1 VFLCYFTSFKI
12 KVFSIFIQRKAI
24 FRKLEEEGKAMDY
37 RQTLNLPKTDFPM
50 KANLAKREPEMLKA
64 WEAEGT
70 YHRLSQKVKGRP
82 KYILHDGPPYANGN
96 IHIGTALNKILKDFI
111 MKSKSMAGFDSY
123 YVPGWDC
130 HGLPVEHEV
139 EKSLGSKKGELSI
152 VDIRRRCR
160 EYAAKF
166 VRIQKEEFKRLGVF
180 GEWENPYLT
189 MNFEYQA
196 TIVKEFGKFLLNG
209 SVYKGKKPVHW
220 CPTCKTA
227 LAEAEVKYEDHRSP
241 SIYVKFKMI
250 STPSQSSLL
259 DGEGKGGGDIGEVFP
274 SLKGKPVYVI
284 IWTTTPWTIPANLA
298 IALHPDFPYVAA
310 DVGGEIYILAEGL
323 LEEVMK
329 KFGIKKYQV
338 LEKFSGKKLEG
349 LKARH
354 PFLDRD
360 SMIILAPYVTLD
372 AGTGCVHTAP
382 GHGQED
388 YESGVQYGLEIY
400 SPVDNDGRF
409 TQDVPFFA
417 GQFVFDANSAV
428 NKKLAEV
435 GALLKEEPI
444 VHSYPH
450 CWRTNDPI
458 IFRATEQWFI
468 SMEKMGLRRNALKA
482 INEVNWIPPWGKDRI
497 YGMVQNRPDWCVSR
511 QRAWGIPITVF
522 YCTGCK
528 KPLVNQETISH
539 LVRLF
544 EEKGADIWFEEGT
557 DHLLPEG
564 TRCPECGGKEF
575 TKETDILD
583 VWFDSGVSYAAVL
596 EKRSELEFPASL
608 YLEGSDQHR
617 GWFHS
622 SLLTSVGTRGRAPY
636 RTVLT
641 HGFVV
646 DGEGKKMSKSAGNVI
661 APDEIIDR
669 LGADVLRLW
678 VAAED
683 YRDDIKIS
691 NEILK
696 RLADSYFRIRNT
708 FRFLL
713 GNLYDFRPEK
723 ERVSYGEL
731 HELDRWALHQLQK
744 LTGKVREA
752 YERFEFHAVYH
763 AVQNFCAVEMSA
775 LYFDILKDRLYTF
788 SSGSR
793 GRKSAQTLLYEIL
806 KTLTCLM
813 APILSFTAEEVWK
826 FLPEEPGKSESVHL
840 MLFPEVKSEF
850 LDDALTERWERLWEI
865 RALVTKVLEEARKEK
880 VIGLSLDAQ
889 VHLYVPEKIFPF
901 LKNYEKDLRSIF
913 IVSSVT
919 LHLAKDAKEVR
930 AEVSPAEGKKC
941 ERCWNYEVT
950 VGTHKVHETICH
962 RCVEAIQ
969 EGGTKFQAPN
979 NK

>member
-1 VFLCYFTSFKI
+1 
-12 KVFSIFIQRKAI
+12 
-24 FRKLEEEGKAMDY
+24 MDY
-37 RQTLNLPKTDFPM
+37 RHTLNLPKTDFPM
-50 KANLAKREPEMLKA
+50 KANLAKREPDILKA
-64 WEAEGT
+64 WEAKGT
-70 YHRLSQKVKGRP
+70 YRQLSQRAKGRP

-111 MKSKSMAGFDSY
+111 VKSKFMAGLDSH

-139 EKSLGSKKGELSI
+139 EKSLGSMKGELSI
-152 VDIRRRCR
+152 VEIRKRCR
-160 EYAAKF
+160 DYAAKF
-166 VRIQKEEFKRLGVF
+166 VGIQREEFKRLGVF

-196 TIVKEFGKFLLNG
+196 TIVREFGKFLLNG

-227 LAEAEVKYEDHRSP
+227 LAEAEVKYEDHRSS
-241 SIYVKFKMI
+241 SIYVKFKMVSEI
-250 STPSQSSLL
+250 KK
-259 DGEGKGGGDIGEVFP
+259 EFP
-274 SLKGKPVYVI
+274 SLQGKPVFVI

-298 IALHPDFPYVAA
+298 IALHPDFTYVAV

-329 KFGIKKYQV
+329 KFGIKKYEV
-338 LEKFSGKKLEG
+338 LEKFQGKRLEG
-349 LKARH
+349 LKCRH

-360 SMIILAPYVTLD
+360 SLIILASYVTLD

-400 SPVDNDGRF
+400 SPVDDDGRF
-409 TQDVPFFA
+409 TEDVLFFA
-417 GQFVFDANSAV
+417 GQFVFDANNAV
-428 NKKLAEV
+428 NQKLAEV
-435 GALLKEEPI
+435 GALLKEEMM

-468 SMEKMGLRRNALKA
+468 SMDKKGLRQNALKS
-482 INEVNWIPPWGKDRI
+482 INEVTWIPPWGRDRI
-497 YGMVQNRPDWCVSR
+497 YGMIENRPDWCVSR

-522 YCTGCK
+522 YCSACK
-528 KPLVNQETISH
+528 QPLINQETIDH
-539 LVRLF
+539 IVRLF
-544 EEKGADIWFEEGT
+544 EEKGADIWFEEGA
-557 DHLLPEG
+557 DHLLPAG
-564 TRCPECGGKEF
+564 TECGQCGGKDF
-575 TKETDILD
+575 TKEMDILD

-596 EKRSELEFPASL
+596 EKRKDLEFPASL

-636 RTVLT
+636 RSVLT

-661 APDEIIDR
+661 APEEVINQ

-683 YRDDIKIS
+683 YKDDIKIS
-691 NEILK
+691 SEILK

-708 FRFLL
+708 YRFLL
-713 GNLYDFRPEK
+713 GNLYDFHPEK
-723 ERVSYGEL
+723 DRVPYPEL
-731 HELDRWALHQLQK
+731 HEIDRWALHQLQK
-744 LTGKVREA
+744 LIARVREA
-752 YERFEFHAVYH
+752 FERFEFHTVYH
-763 AVQNFCAVEMSA
+763 SIQNFCAVEMSA

-788 SSGSR
+788 SSHSR
-793 GRKSAQTLLYEIL
+793 GRKSAQTALYEIL
-806 KTLTCLM
+806 KALTCLM

-826 FLPEEPGKSESVHL
+826 YLPQEPGKPESVHL
-840 MLFPEVKSEF
+840 TSSPEVQSEY
-850 LDDALTERWERLWEI
+850 LDDALNERWERIWEI
-865 RALVTKVLEEARKEK
+865 RAVVTKALEEARKEK

-889 VHLYVPEKIFPF
+889 VHLHLPEKIFSF
-901 LKNYEKDLRSIF
+901 LECYEKDLKSIF

-919 LHLAKDAKEVR
+919 LHPAVSGTKDEKEVR
-930 AEVSPAEGKKC
+930 AEVIRADGRKC
-941 ERCWNYEVT
+941 ERCWNYDVS
-950 VGTHKVHETICH
+950 VGHHPEHQVICQ

-969 EGGTKFQAPN
+969 K
-979 NK
+979 

>member
-1 VFLCYFTSFKI
+1 
-12 KVFSIFIQRKAI
+12 
-24 FRKLEEEGKAMDY
+24 
-37 RQTLNLPKTDFPM
+37 M
-50 KANLAKREPEMLKA
+50 KANLAKREPDLLKA
-64 WEAEGT
+64 WETKGT
-70 YHRLSQKVKGRP
+70 YRQLSQGAHGRQ

-111 MKSKSMAGFDSY
+111 VKSKSMMGFDSH

-139 EKSLGSKKGELSI
+139 EKSLGSKKGELPI
-152 VDIRRRCR
+152 VEIRRRCR

-166 VRIQKEEFKRLGVF
+166 VGIQREEFKRLGVF

-196 TIVKEFGKFLLNG
+196 AIVREFGKFLLNG

-250 STPSQSSLL
+250 STPSHPSPLE
-259 DGEGKGGGDIGEVFP
+259 GEGKGGGGIGKLFP
-274 SLKGKPVYVI
+274 SLGGKPVYVI

-298 IALHPDFPYVAA
+298 IALHPDYPYVAA

-323 LEEVMK
+323 LEEAMR
-329 KFGIKKYQV
+329 KFGIKKYEV
-338 LEKFSGKKLEG
+338 LEKFEGKKLEG
-349 LKARH
+349 LKCRH

-360 SMIILAPYVTLD
+360 SVIILASYVTLD

-400 SPVDNDGRF
+400 SPVDDDGRF
-409 TQDVPFFA
+409 TQEVPFFA
-417 GQFVFDANSAV
+417 GQFVFDANGAV

-435 GALLKEEPI
+435 GALLKEERM

-468 SMEKMGLRRNALKA
+468 SMDKKGLRQNALKS
-482 INEVNWIPPWGKDRI
+482 INEVAWIPPWGRDRI
-497 YGMVQNRPDWCVSR
+497 YGMIENRPDWCVSR

-522 YCTGCK
+522 YCNTCK
-528 KPLVNQETISH
+528 QPLVNQETIDH
-539 LVRLF
+539 VARLF

-557 DHLLPEG
+557 HHLLPKG
-564 TRCPECGGKEF
+564 AHCPQCGGKDF
-575 TKETDILD
+575 SKEMDILD
-583 VWFDSGVSYAAVL
+583 VWFDSGVSWAAVL
-596 EKRSELEFPASL
+596 EKRSNLEFPASL

-622 SLLTSVGTRGRAPY
+622 SLLTSVGTRGCAPY

-646 DGEGKKMSKSAGNVI
+646 DGEGKKMSKSAGNVV
-661 APDEIIDR
+661 APDEIINR

-696 RLADSYFRIRNT
+696 HLADSYFRIRNT

-713 GNLYDFRPEK
+713 GNLYDFDPEK
-723 ERVSYGEL
+723 ERVPSHDL
-731 HELDRWALHQLQK
+731 HEMDRWALHQLQK
-744 LTGKVREA
+744 LIARVREA
-752 YERFEFHAVYH
+752 YEHFEFHTVYH
-763 AVQNFCAVEMSA
+763 SVQNFCAVEMSA
-775 LYFDILKDRLYTF
+775 LYLDILKDRLYTF
-788 SSGSR
+788 SSDSR
-793 GRKSAQTLLYEIL
+793 GRKSAQTALYEIL
-806 KTLTCLM
+806 KSLTCLM

-826 FLPEEPGKSESVHL
+826 YLPPEPGKADSVHL
-840 MLFPEVKSEF
+840 TSFPEVKSEY
-850 LDDALTERWERLWEI
+850 LDDALNERWEKIWEI
-865 RALVTKVLEEARKEK
+865 RAMVTKSLEKARQEK

-889 VHLYVPEKIFPF
+889 VHLFLPEKVYPF
-901 LKNYEKDLRSIF
+901 FECYEKDLKSIF

-919 LHLAKDAKEVR
+919 LHLAKDEKEVR
-930 AEVSPAEGKKC
+930 AEVSRAEGKKC
-941 ERCWNYEVT
+941 ERCWNYDVT
-950 VGTHKVHETICH
+950 VGTHEEHEAICH
-962 RCVEAIQ
+962 RCVEAIN
-969 EGGTKFQAPN
+969 G
-979 NK
+979 

>member
-1 VFLCYFTSFKI
+1 
-12 KVFSIFIQRKAI
+12 
-24 FRKLEEEGKAMDY
+24 
-37 RQTLNLPKTDFPM
+37 M
-50 KANLAKREPEMLKA
+50 KANLAKREPDFLEA
-64 WEAEGT
+64 WEAKKT
-70 YHRLSQKVKGRP
+70 YRQLSQRAKGRP

-111 MKSKSMAGFDSY
+111 VKSKFMAGFDSH

-139 EKSLGSKKGELSI
+139 EKSLGSKKGELPL
-152 VDIRRRCR
+152 VEIRRRCR
-160 EYAAKF
+160 DYAAKF
-166 VRIQKEEFKRLGVF
+166 VGIQREEFKRLGVF

-196 TIVKEFGKFLLNG
+196 TIVREFGKFLLNG

-241 SIYVKFKMI
+241 SIYVKFKMV
-250 STPSQSSLL
+250 S
-259 DGEGKGGGDIGEVFP
+259 EIGEIFP
-274 SLKGKPVYVI
+274 SLQGKPVSVI

-298 IALHPDFPYVAA
+298 IALHPDFTYVAV
-310 DVGGEIYILAEGL
+310 DIGGEVYILAEGL

-329 KFGIKKYQV
+329 KFGIKKYEG
-338 LEKFSGKKLEG
+338 LEKFPGKKLEG
-349 LKARH
+349 LKCRH

-360 SMIILAPYVTLD
+360 SLIILASYVTLD
-372 AGTGCVHTAP
+372 TGTGCVHTAP

-388 YESGVQYGLEIY
+388 YESGVQYGLEVY
-400 SPVDNDGRF
+400 SPVDDDGRF
-409 TQDVPFFA
+409 TQDVLFFA
-417 GQFVFDANSAV
+417 GQFVFDANKAV

-435 GALLKEEPI
+435 GALLKEEMT

-468 SMEKMGLRRNALKA
+468 SMDKKGLRGNALKS
-482 INEVNWIPPWGKDRI
+482 INEVTWIPPWGRDRI
-497 YGMVQNRPDWCVSR
+497 YGMIENRPDWCVSR

-522 YCTGCK
+522 YCSACK
-528 KPLVNQETISH
+528 QPLINQKTIDH
-539 LVRLF
+539 VVHLF
-544 EEKGADIWFEEGT
+544 EEKGADIWFEEGS
-557 DHLLPEG
+557 DHLLPKG
-564 TRCPECGGKEF
+564 TQCTQCGGKDF
-575 TKETDILD
+575 KKEMDILD

-622 SLLTSVGTRGRAPY
+622 SLLTSVGTRGCAPY
-636 RTVLT
+636 RSVLT

-661 APDEIIDR
+661 APEEVINQ

-683 YRDDIKIS
+683 YKDDIKIS
-691 NEILK
+691 SEILK

-708 FRFLL
+708 YRFLL
-713 GNLYDFRPEK
+713 GNLYDFDPEK
-723 ERVSYGEL
+723 DRVPYGEL
-731 HELDRWALHQLQK
+731 QEMDRWALHQLQK
-744 LTGKVREA
+744 LTARVREA
-752 YERFEFHAVYH
+752 YERFEFHTVYH
-763 AVQNFCAVEMSA
+763 SVQNFCAVEMSA

-788 SSGSR
+788 STSSR
-793 GRKSAQTLLYEIL
+793 GRKSAQTALDEIL
-806 KTLTCLM
+806 KALTCLM

-826 FLPEEPGKSESVHL
+826 YLPPEPGKAESVHL
-840 MLFPEVKSEF
+840 TSFPEVKSEY
-850 LDDALTERWERLWEI
+850 LDDSLHERWERIWEI
-865 RALVTKVLEEARKEK
+865 RAIVTKALEEARKEK
-880 VIGLSLDAQ
+880 KIGLSLDAQ
-889 VHLYVPEKIFPF
+889 IHLHLPEKIFSF
-901 LKNYEKDLRSIF
+901 LQCYEKDLKFLF

-919 LHLAKDAKEVR
+919 LHQAKDEKEVR
-930 AEVSPAEGKKC
+930 AEVLRADGKKC
-941 ERCWNYEVT
+941 ERCWNYDVS
-950 VGTHKVHETICH
+950 VGHHPEHPVICQ

-969 EGGTKFQAPN
+969 E
-979 NK
+979 

>member
-1 VFLCYFTSFKI
+1 
-12 KVFSIFIQRKAI
+12 
-24 FRKLEEEGKAMDY
+24 
-37 RQTLNLPKTDFPM
+37 M
-50 KANLAKREPEMLKA
+50 KANLAKREPDFLKA
-64 WEAEGT
+64 WEAKKT
-70 YHRLSQKVKGRP
+70 YRQLSQLAKGRP

-111 MKSKSMAGFDSY
+111 VKSKFMAGFDSH

-139 EKSLGSKKGELSI
+139 EKSLGSKKGELPL
-152 VDIRRRCR
+152 VEIRRRCR
-160 EYAAKF
+160 DYAAKF
-166 VRIQKEEFKRLGVF
+166 VGIQREEFKRLGVF

-196 TIVKEFGKFLLNG
+196 TIVREFGKFLLNG

-241 SIYVKFKMI
+241 SIYVKFKMVSEI
-250 STPSQSSLL
+250 
-259 DGEGKGGGDIGEVFP
+259 GDIFP
-274 SLKGKPVYVI
+274 SLQGKPVSVI

-298 IALHPDFPYVAA
+298 IALHPDFTYVAV
-310 DVGGEIYILAEGL
+310 DIGGEVYILAEGL

-329 KFGIKKYQV
+329 KFGIKKYEG
-338 LEKFSGKKLEG
+338 LEKFPGKKLEG
-349 LKARH
+349 LKCRH

-360 SMIILAPYVTLD
+360 SLIILASYVTLD
-372 AGTGCVHTAP
+372 TGTGCVHTAP

-388 YESGVQYGLEIY
+388 YQSGVQYGLEVY
-400 SPVDNDGRF
+400 SPVDDDGRF
-409 TQDVPFFA
+409 TQDVLFFA
-417 GQFVFDANSAV
+417 GQFVFDANKAV

-435 GALLKEEPI
+435 GALLKEEMM

-468 SMEKMGLRRNALKA
+468 SMDKKGLRDNALKS
-482 INEVNWIPPWGKDRI
+482 INEVTWIPPWGRDRI
-497 YGMVQNRPDWCVSR
+497 YGMIENRPDWCVSR

-522 YCTGCK
+522 YCSACK
-528 KPLVNQETISH
+528 QPLINQKTIDH
-539 LVRLF
+539 VVHLF
-544 EEKGADIWFEEGT
+544 EEKGADIWFEEGS
-557 DHLLPEG
+557 DHLLPKG
-564 TRCPECGGKEF
+564 TQCTQCGGKDF
-575 TKETDILD
+575 KKEMDILD

-622 SLLTSVGTRGRAPY
+622 SLLTSVGTRGCAPY
-636 RTVLT
+636 RSVLT

-661 APDEIIDR
+661 APEEVINQ

-683 YRDDIKIS
+683 YKDDIKIS
-691 NEILK
+691 SEILK

-708 FRFLL
+708 YRFLL
-713 GNLYDFRPEK
+713 GNLYDFDPEK
-723 ERVSYGEL
+723 DRVPYGEL
-731 HELDRWALHQLQK
+731 QEMDRWALHQLQK
-744 LTGKVREA
+744 LTARVREA
-752 YERFEFHAVYH
+752 YERFEFHTVYH
-763 AVQNFCAVEMSA
+763 SVQNFCAVEMSA

-788 SSGSR
+788 SASSR
-793 GRKSAQTLLYEIL
+793 GRKSAQTALDEIL
-806 KTLTCLM
+806 KALTCLM

-826 FLPEEPGKSESVHL
+826 YLPPEPGKAESVHL
-840 MLFPEVKSEF
+840 TSFPEVKSEY
-850 LDDALTERWERLWEI
+850 LDDSLHGRWERIWEI
-865 RALVTKVLEEARKEK
+865 RAIVTKALEEARKEK
-880 VIGLSLDAQ
+880 KIGLSLDAQ
-889 VHLYVPEKIFPF
+889 IHLHLPEKIFSF
-901 LKNYEKDLRSIF
+901 LQCYEKDLKFLF

-919 LHLAKDAKEVR
+919 LHPAKDEKEVR
-930 AEVSPAEGKKC
+930 AEVLRADGKKC
-941 ERCWNYEVT
+941 ERCWNYDVS
-950 VGTHKVHETICH
+950 VGHHPEHPVICQ

-969 EGGTKFQAPN
+969 E
-979 NK
+979 

>member
-1 VFLCYFTSFKI
+1 
-12 KVFSIFIQRKAI
+12 
-24 FRKLEEEGKAMDY
+24 MDY
-37 RQTLNLPKTDFPM
+37 RHTLNLPKTDFPM
-50 KANLAKREPEMLKA
+50 KANLAKREPEMLVA
-64 WEAEGT
+64 WEAMGI
-70 YHRLSQKVKGRP
+70 YRQIIQSAKGRP

-111 MKSKSMAGFDSY
+111 VKSKFMTGFDSH

-139 EKSLGSKKGELSI
+139 EKGLGTKKVELSI
-152 VDIRRRCR
+152 VEFRRRCR

-166 VRIQKEEFKRLGVF
+166 VEIQKEEFKRLGVF

-196 TIVKEFGKFLLNG
+196 TIVREFWKFLLDG
-209 SVYKGKKPVHW
+209 SVYKGKKPVYW

-227 LAEAEVKYEDHRSP
+227 LAEAEVKYEDLHSS
-241 SIYVKFKMI
+241 SIYVKFKMV
-250 STPSQSSLL
+250 SEMGKDFQSL
-259 DGEGKGGGDIGEVFP
+259 G
-274 SLKGKPVYVI
+274 GKPVYVI

-298 IALHPDFPYVAA
+298 IALHPDFTYAA
-310 DVGGEIYILAEGL
+310 VDVGGEVYILAESL
-323 LEEVMK
+323 LEEMMK
-329 KFGIKKYQV
+329 KVGIKKYKV
-338 LEKFSGKKLEG
+338 LEKFPGKKLEG

-360 SMIILAPYVTLD
+360 SLIILASYVTLD

-388 YESGVQYGLEIY
+388 YESGVQYGLEVY
-400 SPVDNDGRF
+400 SPVDDEGRF
-409 TQDVPFFA
+409 TPDVLFFA
-417 GQFVFDANSAV
+417 GQFVFDANNAV

-435 GALLKEEPI
+435 GALLKEEMM

-468 SMEKMGLRRNALKA
+468 SMDKKGLRQNALRA
-482 INEVNWIPPWGKDRI
+482 IGEVTWIPPWGRDRI
-497 YGMVQNRPDWCVSR
+497 HGMIENRPDWCISR
-511 QRAWGIPITVF
+511 QRAWGIPITAF
-522 YCTGCK
+522 YCSACK
-528 KPLVNQETISH
+528 QPLVNQETIDH
-539 LVRLF
+539 IVRLF
-544 EEKGADIWFEEGT
+544 EEEGADIWFEEGT
-557 DHLLPEG
+557 NHLLPKG
-564 TRCPECGGKEF
+564 IQCPGCGGKDF
-575 TKETDILD
+575 RKETDILD

-596 EKRSELEFPASL
+596 EKRTELEFPASL

-636 RTVLT
+636 LSVLT

-661 APDEIIDR
+661 APEEVINQ

-683 YRDDIKIS
+683 YKDDIKIS

-708 FRFLL
+708 YRFLL
-713 GNLYDFRPEK
+713 GNLYDFHPDK
-723 ERVSYGEL
+723 DRVPYRDLDEM
-731 HELDRWALHQLQK
+731 DRWALHQLQK
-744 LTGKVREA
+744 LIARIREA
-752 YERFEFHAVYH
+752 YERFEFHVVYH
-763 AVQNFCAVEMSA
+763 SIQNFCAVEMSA

-788 SSGSR
+788 PSGSR
-793 GRKSAQTLLYEIL
+793 GRKSAQTVLCEIL
-806 KTLTCLM
+806 ETLARLM

-826 FLPEEPGKSESVHL
+826 YLPQGPKRVGSVHL
-840 MLFPEVKSEF
+840 TAFPEVKSEY
-850 LDDALTERWERLWEI
+850 LDDALDERWDRIWEI
-865 RALVTKVLEEARKEK
+865 RAAVTKALEEARAKK
-880 VIGLSLDAQ
+880 VIGLSLDGQ
-889 VHLYVPEKIFPF
+889 VHLYLPEKVFSF
-901 LKNYEKDLRSIF
+901 LEPYEKDLKSIF

-919 LHLAKDAKEVR
+919 LHHAASGAGDEKEVR
-930 AEVSPAEGKKC
+930 VEVLRAEGKKC
-941 ERCWNYEVT
+941 ERCWNYDLT
-950 VGTHKVHETICH
+950 VGQHPEHQTICG
-962 RCVEAIQ
+962 RCVEAIK
-969 EGGTKFQAPN
+969 G
-979 NK
+979 

>member
-1 VFLCYFTSFKI
+1 
-12 KVFSIFIQRKAI
+12 
-24 FRKLEEEGKAMDY
+24 MNY
-37 RQTLNLPKTDFPM
+37 RHTLNLPKTDFPM
-50 KANLAKREPEMLKA
+50 KANLAKREPDLLKA
-64 WEAEGT
+64 WEMKGT
-70 YHRLSQKVKGRP
+70 YRQLTQQAKGRP

-111 MKSKSMAGFDSY
+111 VKSKFMAGFDSH

-152 VDIRRRCR
+152 IEIRRKCR
-160 EYAAKF
+160 DYAAKF
-166 VRIQKEEFKRLGVF
+166 VGIQREEFKRLGVF

-196 TIVKEFGKFLLNG
+196 TIVREFGKFLLNG

-227 LAEAEVKYEDHRSP
+227 LAEAEVKYEDHRSS
-241 SIYVKFKMI
+241 SIYVKFKMVSEI
-250 STPSQSSLL
+250 
-259 DGEGKGGGDIGEVFP
+259 GDIFP
-274 SLKGKPVYVI
+274 GLKGKPVFVI

-298 IALHPDFPYVAA
+298 IALHPDFTYVAVN
-310 DVGGEIYILAEGL
+310 VGDEVYILAESL
-323 LEEVMK
+323 LEEAMK
-329 KFGIKKYQV
+329 KFGIKKYEV
-338 LEKFSGKKLEG
+338 MEKFAGKRLEG
-349 LKARH
+349 FKCRH

-360 SMIILAPYVTLD
+360 SLIILASYVTLD

-400 SPVDNDGRF
+400 SPVDDDGRF
-409 TQDVPFFA
+409 TKDVLFFA
-417 GQFVFDANSAV
+417 GQFVFDATDAV

-435 GALLKEEPI
+435 GALLKEEMM

-468 SMEKMGLRRNALKA
+468 SMDKMGLRQNALKS
-482 INEVNWIPPWGKDRI
+482 INEVAWIPPWGRDRI
-497 YGMVQNRPDWCVSR
+497 YGMIENRPDWCVSR

-522 YCTGCK
+522 YCSVCK
-528 KPLVNQETISH
+528 QSLVNQQTIDH
-539 LVRLF
+539 VVHLF
-544 EEKGADIWFEEGT
+544 EEKGADIWFEEGANR
-557 DHLLPEG
+557 LLPKG
-564 TRCPECGGKEF
+564 TQCAQCGGKDF
-575 TKETDILD
+575 TKEMDILD

-596 EKRSELEFPASL
+596 EKRKELEFPASL

-636 RTVLT
+636 LSVLT

-661 APDEIIDR
+661 APEEVINQ

-683 YRDDIKIS
+683 YKDDIKIS

-708 FRFLL
+708 YRFLL
-713 GNLYDFRPEK
+713 GNLYDFHPEK
-723 ERVSYGEL
+723 DRVPYQEL
-731 HELDRWALHQLQK
+731 HEMDRWALHQLQK
-744 LTGKVREA
+744 LIARVREA
-752 YERFEFHAVYH
+752 YERFEFHTVYH
-763 AVQNFCAVEMSA
+763 SVQNFCAVEMSA

-788 SSGSR
+788 STRSR
-793 GRKSAQTLLYEIL
+793 GRRSAQTALYEIL
-806 KTLTCLM
+806 KALTCLM

-826 FLPEEPGKSESVHL
+826 YLPQESGKAESVHL
-840 MLFPEVKSEF
+840 TSFPEVQSEYV
-850 LDDALTERWERLWEI
+850 DDALNERWEQIWEI
-865 RALVTKVLEEARKEK
+865 RAIVTKALEEARKEK

-889 VHLYVPEKIFPF
+889 VHLHLPEKIFSF
-901 LKNYEKDLRSIF
+901 LQCYEKDLKSIF

-919 LHLAKDAKEVR
+919 LHPAVSGTKDEKEVR
-930 AEVSPAEGKKC
+930 AEVSRADGKKC
-941 ERCWNYEVT
+941 ERCWNYDVS
-950 VGTHKVHETICH
+950 VGYHPEHQAICQ
-962 RCVEAIQ
+962 RCVESIQ
-969 EGGTKFQAPN
+969 E
-979 NK
+979 

>member
-1 VFLCYFTSFKI
+1 M
-12 KVFSIFIQRKAI
+12 
-24 FRKLEEEGKAMDY
+24 EY
-37 RQTLNLPKTDFPM
+37 RHTLNLPKTDFPM
-50 KANLAKREPEMLKA
+50 KANLAKREPDILKA
-64 WEAEGT
+64 WEAKGT
-70 YHRLSQKVKGRP
+70 YRQLSQRAKGRP

-111 MKSKSMAGFDSY
+111 VKSKFMVGFDSH

-139 EKSLGSKKGELSI
+139 EKSLGSKKGELST
-152 VDIRRRCR
+152 VEIRRRCR
-160 EYAAKF
+160 DYAAQF
-166 VRIQKEEFKRLGVF
+166 VGIQREEFERLGVF

-196 TIVKEFGKFLLNG
+196 TIVREFGKFLLNG

-227 LAEAEVKYEDHRSP
+227 LAEAEVKYEDHRSS
-241 SIYVKFKMI
+241 SIYVRFKMVSEI
-250 STPSQSSLL
+250 
-259 DGEGKGGGDIGEVFP
+259 GKNFP
-274 SLKGKPVYVI
+274 SLRGKPVFVI

-298 IALHPDFPYVAA
+298 IALHPDFTYVAV
-310 DVGGEIYILAEGL
+310 DVGGEVYILAEGL

-329 KFGIKKYQV
+329 KFGIKKYEV
-338 LEKFSGKKLEG
+338 LEKFPGKKLEG
-349 LKARH
+349 FKCRH

-360 SMIILAPYVTLD
+360 SLIIPASYVTLD
-372 AGTGCVHTAP
+372 TGTGCVHTAP

-388 YESGVQYGLEIY
+388 YESGVQYGLEVY
-400 SPVDNDGRF
+400 SPVDDDGRF
-409 TQDVPFFA
+409 TKDVLFFA
-417 GQFVFDANSAV
+417 GQFVFDANDAV

-435 GALLKEEPI
+435 GALLKEEMM

-468 SMEKMGLRRNALKA
+468 SMDKKGLRQNALKS
-482 INEVNWIPPWGKDRI
+482 INEVTWIPPWGRDRI
-497 YGMVQNRPDWCVSR
+497 YGMIENRPDWCVSR
-511 QRAWGIPITVF
+511 QRVWGIPITVF
-522 YCTGCK
+522 YCSACK
-528 KPLVNQETISH
+528 QPLVNQETIDH
-539 LVRLF
+539 IARLF
-544 EEKGADIWFEEGT
+544 EEKGADIWFEEGAH
-557 DHLLPEG
+557 HLLPKG
-564 TRCPECGGKEF
+564 TQCTQCGGKDF
-575 TKETDILD
+575 TKEMDILD

-596 EKRSELEFPASL
+596 EKRTELEFPASL

-636 RTVLT
+636 RSVLT

-661 APDEIIDR
+661 APEEVINQ

-683 YRDDIKIS
+683 YKDDIKIS
-691 NEILK
+691 SEILK

-708 FRFLL
+708 YRFLL
-713 GNLYDFRPEK
+713 GNLYDFHPEK
-723 ERVSYGEL
+723 DRIPYREL
-731 HELDRWALHQLQK
+731 HEMDQWALHQLQK
-744 LTGKVREA
+744 LIARVREA
-752 YERFEFHAVYH
+752 YECFEFHTVYH
-763 AVQNFCAVEMSA
+763 SVQNFCAVEMSA

-788 SSGSR
+788 SSHSR
-793 GRKSAQTLLYEIL
+793 GRKSAQTALYEIL
-806 KTLTCLM
+806 KALTCLM

-826 FLPEEPGKSESVHL
+826 HLPPEPEKAESVHL
-840 MLFPEVKSEF
+840 TSFPEVESEY
-850 LDDALTERWERLWEI
+850 LDDGLDERWERILEI
-865 RALVTKVLEEARKEK
+865 RAIVTKALEEARKEK

-889 VHLYVPEKIFPF
+889 IHLHIPEKVFSF
-901 LKNYEKDLRSIF
+901 LECYEKDLKSIF

-919 LHLAKDAKEVR
+919 LHQAKDEKEVR
-930 AEVSPAEGKKC
+930 AEVLRADGKKC
-941 ERCWNYEVT
+941 ERCWNYDVS
-950 VGTHKVHETICH
+950 VGHHPEHQVICQ

-969 EGGTKFQAPN
+969 E
-979 NK
+979 